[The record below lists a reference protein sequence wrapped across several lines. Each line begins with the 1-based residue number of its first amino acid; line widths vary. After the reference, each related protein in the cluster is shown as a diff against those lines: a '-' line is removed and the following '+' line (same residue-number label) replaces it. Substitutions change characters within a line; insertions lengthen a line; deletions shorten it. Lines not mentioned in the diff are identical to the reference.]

1 MLEVRIEKK
10 LSAFV
15 LQAEFTA
22 KEEVLGLLGAS
33 GSGKSMLF
41 KCIAGIETPDSG
53 RIVLDG
59 RVLYDSEEKINLSPR
74 ERHVGYL
81 FQDYALFPHMTV
93 GENIRIAMPGAK
105 KKHKESEA
113 LLQEWL
119 QKMQLCEVKD
129 QYPDKISGGQ
139 KQRTAMVRMLVSE
152 PECVLLDEPF
162 AALDSFLKA
171 GLIRELKGYLKEYG
185 KTVLFVSHDRDEIY
199 SLSDRIACLERGCL
213 GQVQEREAFFL
224 APGTREA
231 AILSGCKNIS
241 RIQWLDETHVLANDF
256 GVELEVC
263 VPDSLQAMR
272 EEIRFVGIRA
282 HAFDFLWEEEAK
294 DRTGVLSDRDG
305 AVSHTGN
312 PAVNT
317 IDITDCVVEEALFE
331 YTCLCRTPSGGQL
344 QVKCARTRETESLH
358 ESAGRIRQ
366 LTVATKDILLL
377 R

>member
-1 MLEVRIEKK
+1 MLEVSIVKK

-15 LQAEFTA
+15 LRAEFCA

-41 KCIAGIETPDSG
+41 RCIAGIETPDSG

-59 RVLYDSEEKINLSPR
+59 RVLYDSEAGICLPPR

-93 GENIRIAMPGAK
+93 GENIRIAIPGDRRQT
-105 KKHKESEA
+105 KEREA
-113 LLQEWL
+113 LLKEWL
-119 QKMQLCEVKD
+119 EKMQLYEVKD
-129 QYPDKISGGQ
+129 QYPDRISGGQ
-139 KQRTAMVRMLVSE
+139 KQRTAMVRMLMSE
-152 PECVLLDEPF
+152 PECILLDEPF

-171 GLIRELKGYLKEYG
+171 GLIRELKGYLREYG

-199 SLSDRIACLERGCL
+199 SLSDSIACLERGNL
-213 GQVQEREAFFL
+213 GQVQGREEFFL

-241 RIQWLDETHVLANDF
+241 RMQWLDETHVFAHDF
-256 GVELEVC
+256 GTELEVC
-263 VPDSLQAMR
+263 VPDALQAR
-272 EEIRFVGIRA
+272 RGEIGYIGIRA
-282 HAFDFLWEEEAK
+282 HAFGFLREEAGEPA
-294 DRTGVLSDRDG
+294 GVIPDQNG

-312 PAVNT
+312 PAVNR
-317 IDITDCVVEEALFE
+317 IDITECVVEEALFE
-331 YTCLCRTPSGGQL
+331 YTCLCRTPSGGLL
-344 QVKCARTRETESLH
+344 QVKYPRTRETEA
-358 ESAGRIRQ
+358 SAVLAGTVRQ
-366 LTVATKDILLL
+366 LTVAPEDILLL